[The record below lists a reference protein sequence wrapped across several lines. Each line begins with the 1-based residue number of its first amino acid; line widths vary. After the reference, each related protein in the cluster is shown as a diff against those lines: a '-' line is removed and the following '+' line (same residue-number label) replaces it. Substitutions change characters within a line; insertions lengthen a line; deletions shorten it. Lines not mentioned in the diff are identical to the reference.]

1 MDNDLYFLPM
11 LLRVFER
18 NPSEASL
25 RDVLERIT
33 ALGARVEY
41 ADGYRQFQR
50 FMSEIRQFAELEERK
65 TALMDCLVLALATG
79 ALDECDEERE
89 AALRL
94 MAANPELCSR
104 LSAMRRVIARADV
117 SPMDTEVILY
127 RDKVELRRIPVQP
140 DRTPHVVRNVGPG
153 DYSLLTGNGWRI
165 WESTLSR
172 QDVEWAAAFPQRP
185 FQMAADTD
193 DAQRTPSRVWRAL
206 DETIELRL
214 CPGIETGSLEVR
226 FHA

>member
-1 MDNDLYFLPM
+1 MGRDDQMDNDLYFLPM

-79 ALDECDEERE
+79 ALDECDEER
-89 AALRL
+89 
-94 MAANPELCSR
+94 
-104 LSAMRRVIARADV
+104 
-117 SPMDTEVILY
+117 
-127 RDKVELRRIPVQP
+127 
-140 DRTPHVVRNVGPG
+140 
-153 DYSLLTGNGWRI
+153 
-165 WESTLSR
+165 
-172 QDVEWAAAFPQRP
+172 
-185 FQMAADTD
+185 
-193 DAQRTPSRVWRAL
+193 
-206 DETIELRL
+206 
-214 CPGIETGSLEVR
+214 
-226 FHA
+226 